1 MTIAAPVG
9 VFPAKASGYVTSFT
23 HEGVQ
28 YICHCQRGVRGV
40 NITDTVTL
48 TKDEAKSST
57 LGPIKQI
64 SIIVANYDDNGNKR
78 PN

>member
-1 MTIAAPVG
+1 MTIAVPVG

-28 YICHCQRGVRGV
+28 YICHCKQGVRGV

-48 TKDEAKSST
+48 TKEEATSTT
-57 LGPIKQI
+57 LGQIKQI

-78 PN
+78 HN